1 MYAFAV
7 FQLNFSLHTAFHT
20 KERPNASKL
29 VDELEII
36 LDHGKR
42 KYNPMNVFSKVA
54 LASVMLVA
62 GSNIASADNIL
73 VVMSDKANLALKGTD
88 VYPTGFY
95 LNEAIQPT
103 KMFLDAGHQVTFAT
117 PKGMA
122 PSLDKVSDNVMFF
135 GGDEAALQAHK
146 DLLKELKL
154 TDAEKSPVISLD
166 RVEQIGY
173 GNFDAIYVP
182 GGHAP
187 MIDLLKDKKMG
198 ALLSHFNEKKKVTAL
213 VCHGPIALLS
223 TLSNVDQF
231 VGALEKGNSAEASKD
246 WIYSG
251 YKMTVFSNEEEEEA
265 SKGWLGGGEMK
276 FYPQSALASAGGKY
290 QKNKTLWHP
299 KVVVD
304 RELITGQNPASA
316 VDVAKEILSRLDK

>member
-1 MYAFAV
+1 
-7 FQLNFSLHTAFHT
+7 
-20 KERPNASKL
+20 
-29 VDELEII
+29 
-36 LDHGKR
+36 
-42 KYNPMNVFSKVA
+42 MNIFSKVA
-54 LASVMLVA
+54 LASAILV
-62 GSNIASADNIL
+62 GSNIASADNIH
-73 VVMSDKANLALKGTD
+73 VMMSDEANLALKGTD
-88 VYPTGFY
+88 VYSTGFY
-95 LNEAIQPT
+95 LNEAIQPA
-103 KMFLDAGHQVTFAT
+103 KMFLDAGHEVTFAT

-122 PSLDKVSDNVMFF
+122 PSLDKVSDNAMFF
-135 GGDEAALQAHK
+135 GGDESALQAHK

-154 TDAEKSPVISLD
+154 TDAAQSPVISLA

-173 GNFDAIYVP
+173 GNYDAVYVP

-198 ALLSHFNEKKKVTAL
+198 ALLSHFHEKKKVTAL

-231 VGALEKGNSAEASKD
+231 VDSLEKGNSTKASED

-251 YKMTVFSNEEEEEA
+251 YKMTVFSNDEEEA
-265 SKGWLGGGEMK
+265 AKGWLGGGEMK
-276 FYPQSALASAGGKY
+276 FYPQSALTSAGGEY
-290 QKNKTLWHP
+290 QKNETLWPP

-316 VDVAKEILSRLDK
+316 VEVAKEILSRLEK